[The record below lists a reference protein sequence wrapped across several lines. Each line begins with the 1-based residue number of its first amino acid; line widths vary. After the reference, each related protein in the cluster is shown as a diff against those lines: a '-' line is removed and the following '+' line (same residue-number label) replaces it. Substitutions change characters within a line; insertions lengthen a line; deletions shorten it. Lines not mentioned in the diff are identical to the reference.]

1 MGIKIIN
8 RNSGLDILRIIAII
22 LVMVSHSNG
31 LLGISSFYNQYLGNL
46 GVEIFFVL
54 SGFLITSKL
63 IALEK
68 INLKGFYLKRAL
80 RIIPN
85 FYLSIIVFWLATL
98 YGREGINLF
107 EEKLLA
113 NYFFF
118 FQNIITEDPLVFPV
132 AWSLSVEVCFY
143 LLIPIIAMYFNPSS
157 KTFIFLYLFFF
168 ILKSTV
174 IFQKNISFNFFS
186 SAITRL
192 DSIIFGGLASIVY
205 QKFQGKL
212 TDKKTVLITLA
223 VLPLFLSAWCFK
235 TLQINSTDSWIWV
248 VKIFYFLI
256 MDFGIILTFPLFLI
270 IKTPKI
276 LANIFKFFANIS
288 YGLYLYHISVL
299 IQVHHNLGNGVYA
312 YKRFWF
318 YSVLISVL
326 MYFILEK
333 PIMYFKNKF
342 TKSTAARKM

>member
-1 MGIKIIN
+1 MIN
-8 RNSGLDILRIIAII
+8 RNSGLDFFRVIAII

-31 LLGISSFYNQYLGNL
+31 LLGNNSIYNQYLGNL

-54 SGFLITSKL
+54 SGFLITSRL

-107 EEKLLA
+107 EEKQLA

-143 LLIPIIAMYFNPSS
+143 FLIPIIMMYFKPSLN
-157 KTFIFLYLFFF
+157 TFIYPFLFFF
-168 ILKSTV
+168 ILKSIV
-174 IFQKNISFNFFS
+174 IYLNNINFYFFTS
-186 SAITRL
+186 VITRV
-192 DSIIFGGLASIVY
+192 DSIFFGALASIVY
-205 QKFQGKL
+205 QKFQDKL
-212 TDKKTVLITLA
+212 TDNKIILFTLFIF
-223 VLPLFLSAWCFK
+223 PLFISAWCFK
-235 TLQINSTDSWIWV
+235 TLQINSTESWIWV

-256 MDFGIILTFPLFLI
+256 LDFGIILTFPLFLT
-270 IKTPKI
+270 IKIPKI
-276 LANIFKFFANIS
+276 PANIFKFFANIS
-288 YGLYLYHISVL
+288 YGLYLYHVSVL
-299 IQVHHNLGNGVYA
+299 IQVHHNLGNGIYA

-318 YSVLISVL
+318 YSVLISTL
-326 MYFILEK
+326 MYFIFEK
-333 PIMYFKNKF
+333 PILKLKTKN
-342 TKSTAARKM
+342 

>member
-1 MGIKIIN
+1 MIN
-8 RNSGLDILRIIAII
+8 RNSGLDLLRIIAIV

-31 LLGISSFYNQYLGNL
+31 LLGINSLYNQYLGTF
-46 GVEIFFVL
+46 GVELFFVL

-63 IALEK
+63 RALDQ
-68 INLKGFYLKRAL
+68 INLRGFYLKRAL

-85 FYLSIIVFWLATL
+85 FYLSIIVFWLATF

-107 EEKLLA
+107 EEKQLA

-118 FQNIITEDPLVFPV
+118 FQNIISKDPLVFPI

-143 LLIPIIAMYFNPSS
+143 VFIPLLMTYFKQSLN
-157 KTFIFLYLFFF
+157 TFIYLFLFFF

-174 IFQKNISFNFFS
+174 IYLKDINFYFFS
-186 SAITRL
+186 SVITRV
-192 DSIIFGGLASIVY
+192 DSIFFGALASIVY

-212 TDKKTVLITLA
+212 TDKKTVLFPLA
-223 VLPLFLSAWCFK
+223 ILPLFLSAWCFK
-235 TLQINSTDSWIWV
+235 TLQINSTESWIWA

-256 MDFGIILTFPLFLI
+256 LDFGIILTFPLFLI

-276 LANIFKFFANIS
+276 PANIFKFFANIS

-299 IQVHHNLGNGVYA
+299 IQVHHNLGNGIYA

-318 YSVLISVL
+318 YSVLISAV

-333 PIMYFKNKF
+333 PIMHFRNKF
-342 TKSTAARKM
+342 NKSN